1 VNKSFQDWLA
11 EGEQIYDQTLKE
23 CRALEA
29 QLEDL
34 EMRLAA
40 KREELNHLGQVMGK
54 QPSAFG
60 PAPTSTTTGAASASA
75 GSARALTAELLDS
88 GAPRSV
94 PNSPSSIARALTG
107 RGIGRYVPPPPP
119 TTNAM

>member
-1 VNKSFQDWLA
+1 MNKSFQDWLA

-34 EMRLAA
+34 EARLAA
-40 KREELNHLGQVMGK
+40 KREELSHLGQVMGK
-54 QPSAFG
+54 QTSAFG
-60 PAPTSTTTGAASASA
+60 PAPAPAMPTVGVSSS
-75 GSARALTAELLDS
+75 SARQLTAELVES

-119 TTNAM
+119 ATNAL